1 MYLQP
6 VIYFQTALLTCKIT
20 FFPQGAVCPLEPPR
34 TCLAVGGQ
42 KKKEGREG
50 KGREGKGRE
59 GEGRGGKGRG
69 GEGRGKGKLSHDE
82 RAQSSPDCAIW
93 LGTGQWVNRDQAI

>member
-59 GEGRGGKGRG
+59 GEGR
-69 GEGRGKGKLSHDE
+69 EGKGKGKVVS
-82 RAQSSPDCAIW
+82 
-93 LGTGQWVNRDQAI
+93 